1 MKLGLRWVQV
11 TVLHGGAGEGDFF
24 ENWSLGGCPSV
35 LRASS
40 VIRSDDLWGG
50 GNELYLHGS
59 HAERSWLASAALCW
73 GCQPRRAGAILVVPE
88 LQTLGLSSPVSFYEV
103 GMVHSLI
110 REPQRTVKHR
120 FIFLQIVP

>member
-59 HAERSWLASAALCW
+59 HAERSWLASTRVLPSAGGVSHGERVLSLWSQSFRRWDSPALCPSMRSAW
-73 GCQPRRAGAILVVPE
+73 
-88 LQTLGLSSPVSFYEV
+88 S
-103 GMVHSLI
+103 
-110 REPQRTVKHR
+110 TV
-120 FIFLQIVP
+120 